1 MSDTNQ
7 GWLWTTPGNI
17 SWWWLLLQTDAASQ
31 QMCSFLCWRIKALAS
46 CWEGETESKP
56 CMSPSSCKGSRMH
69 TSNCKAL
76 PQQWLCH
83 HRGWCADIIRFQS
96 FCNTMQCQCSDGT
109 GREPVGEVDP
119 IGLVWIPVRKRKLF
133 LRLFEVKALRRTEIS
148 SLWQSYGKCFH
159 FYIHLLHI
167 PAFTLQAS
175 LDSPV

>member
-1 MSDTNQ
+1 MAPSAN
-7 GWLWTTPGNI
+7 WCSI
-17 SWWWLLLQTDAASQ
+17 SADCALFSVEELKHLHHAGRARQSQ
-31 QMCSFLCWRIKALAS
+31 SHVCHRRLVRDPECTRPTARLY
-46 CWEGETESKP
+46 
-56 CMSPSSCKGSRMH
+56 PSSGCATTGGDVLISSGFRAFVIPCK
-69 TSNCKAL
+69 
-76 PQQWLCH
+76 
-83 HRGWCADIIRFQS
+83 
-96 FCNTMQCQCSDGT
+96 CQCSDGT